1 MRANAIKHTKDV
13 LIKYL
18 RGYLSNP
25 NNYSYFC
32 EGRDFSET
40 LIYDKDPNDLR
51 KLPAV
56 VITGGTGQLITGGLS
71 DFAEEVRDP
80 ITGELTSH
88 RFAGMYEFNLQIDI
102 GTKTTKERE
111 LLSDL
116 VTLAYR
122 VHLRRFIES
131 EGVIVKDMRYGGE
144 AEEMSDSDKIYVST
158 IQITT
163 WSEWIQDVELITLED
178 LNINT

>member
-18 RGYLSNP
+18 RGYLANP
-25 NNYSYFC
+25 SNYSYFC
-32 EGRDFSET
+32 EGRDFSST

-51 KLPAV
+51 ALPAV
-56 VITGGTGQLITGGLS
+56 VITGGNGQLITGGLS

-80 ITGELTSH
+80 NTGELAYH
-88 RFAGMYEFNLQIDI
+88 RFGGMYEFSISVDI

-111 LLSDL
+111 LLTDL
-116 VTLAYR
+116 VSLAYR
-122 VHLRRFIES
+122 VHLRRFMEK

-144 AEEMSDSDKIYVST
+144 VEEMSDSDKIYVST
-158 IQITT
+158 IQLTT
-163 WSEWIQDVELITLED
+163 WSEWIQDVDLITLDD

>member
-18 RGYLSNP
+18 RSYLANP
-25 NNYSYFC
+25 DNYSYFC
-32 EGRDFSET
+32 EGRDFSGT
-40 LIYDKDPNDLR
+40 AIWDKDPNDLR
-51 KLPAV
+51 QLPAV

-80 ITGELTSH
+80 ATGELISH
-88 RFAGMYEFNLQIDI
+88 RYGGIYEFSISIDI

-111 LLSDL
+111 LLTDL
-116 VTLAYR
+116 VSLAYR
-122 VHLRRFIES
+122 VHLRRFMER

-144 AEEMSDSDKIYVST
+144 VEEQSDSDKIYVST
-158 IQITT
+158 IQLTT
-163 WSEWIQDVELITLED
+163 WSEWVQDVDLITLDD